1 MLIIK
6 KLTKYF
12 AKNSPHETLALD
24 KFNLRVGKGDFI
36 TIIGSN
42 GAGKSTLLNLIAGTL
57 RQDKGEIK
65 LSGEMINNQPEYQR
79 ARWIGRV
86 FQNPLLGTAP
96 YMTVEENLSLSL
108 KREKRGLRL
117 GINENLRNIF
127 REKLSELNLGL
138 EDNISK
144 KVGLLSGGQRQAM
157 TMLMATMFKPRVLLL
172 DEHTAALDPESSKK
186 ILKLTQ
192 DLVMERQGDLITLM
206 VTHNMKQALEVGN
219 RTVMMDR
226 GRNIFDI
233 QGEKREKITIDDLI
247 RQFSILGKRKDKY
260 IEDKMVLI

>member
-1 MLIIK
+1 M
-6 KLTKYF
+6 
-12 AKNSPHETLALD
+12 
-24 KFNLRVGKGDFI
+24 
-36 TIIGSN
+36 
-42 GAGKSTLLNLIAGTL
+42 
-57 RQDKGEIK
+57 
-65 LSGEMINNQPEYQR
+65 
-79 ARWIGRV
+79 
-86 FQNPLLGTAP
+86 
-96 YMTVEENLSLSL
+96 
-108 KREKRGLRL
+108 
-117 GINENLRNIF
+117 
-127 REKLSELNLGL
+127 

-157 TMLMATMFKPRVLLL
+157 TMLMATMFKPKVLLL

-233 QGEKREKITIDDLI
+233 QGEEREKKKPGTGIKTIELKTVRISNIMYTTRYIITSL
-247 RQFSILGKRKDKY
+247 FNHTL
-260 IEDKMVLI
+260 

>member
-6 KLTKYF
+6 GLTKYF

-24 KFNLRVGKGDFI
+24 NFDLRIKKGDFV

-57 RQDKGEIK
+57 QQDKGEIN
-65 LSGEMINNQPEYQR
+65 LSGKAITCQ
-79 ARWIGRV
+79 
-86 FQNPLLGTAP
+86 
-96 YMTVEENLSLSL
+96 LSL

-117 GINENLRNIF
+117 GINKNLRNFF

-157 TMLMATMFKPRVLLL
+157 TMLMATMFKPKVILL
-172 DEHTAALDPESSKK
+172 DEHTASLDPESSKK
-186 ILKLTQ
+186 ILKLTNN
-192 DLVMERQGDLITLM
+192 LVKERQGDLITLM

-233 QGEKREKITIDDLI
+233 QGEKREKINVDDLV
-247 RQFSILGKRKDKY
+247 RQFSILGNRKDKY
-260 IEDKMVLI
+260 IEDRMVLI

>member
-1 MLIIK
+1 
-6 KLTKYF
+6 
-12 AKNSPHETLALD
+12 
-24 KFNLRVGKGDFI
+24 
-36 TIIGSN
+36 
-42 GAGKSTLLNLIAGTL
+42 
-57 RQDKGEIK
+57 
-65 LSGEMINNQPEYQR
+65 
-79 ARWIGRV
+79 
-86 FQNPLLGTAP
+86 
-96 YMTVEENLSLSL
+96 
-108 KREKRGLRL
+108 L
-117 GINENLRNIF
+117 GINKNLRNFF